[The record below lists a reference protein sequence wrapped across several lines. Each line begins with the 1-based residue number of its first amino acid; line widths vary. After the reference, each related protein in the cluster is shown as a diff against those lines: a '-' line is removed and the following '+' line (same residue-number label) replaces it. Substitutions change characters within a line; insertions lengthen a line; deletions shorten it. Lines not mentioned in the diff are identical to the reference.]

1 MIYSK
6 EKFNY
11 SIKMWVAFMV
21 SDLQFPEWQRENCWT
36 KEFEAELILSILGG
50 IDLPKLYIGS
60 IKDANIKYIMDG
72 GHRSRTIKKFHDN
85 EFSVPIDGVNTYYN
99 KISKTRKT
107 GCLTSSQRSAFDDY
121 HLDVVIYK
129 DISTNDC
136 RKIFNILQ
144 NAQPMSI
151 YDVIN
156 SYQSDLVDYSRV
168 LLDIGLAG
176 YTIMDY
182 FRRYKFIQK
191 PDKTKVMTK
200 LICWFSILNPILV
213 LHDSLGDGDDVV
225 EDVSLKYLTEGNNK
239 NSSCLTYIKRC
250 TEEISEDQKLKFID
264 MLDFV
269 FNYFQNNRISPT
281 DLNTL
286 IHARANHTNFSIEK
300 FNDLLTKVSTY
311 EDLKRAADKLYSD
324 KKYDESTNI
333 GKEAD
338 SLNDSY
344 SKDLSNWLTS
354 RHSGGNNPS
363 GMRKRYEIV
372 KHRCFN

>member
-1 MIYSK
+1 MVYSK

-99 KISKTRKT
+99 
-107 GCLTSSQRSAFDDY
+107 
-121 HLDVVIYK
+121 
-129 DISTNDC
+129 

>member
-1 MIYSK
+1 MAFNTL
-6 EKFNY
+6 KFNY
-11 SIKMWVAFMV
+11 SIKTWIGMMTN
-21 SDLQFPEWQRENCWT
+21 DLQFPEWQRENCWT
-36 KEFEAELILSILGG
+36 KQFETELILSILEGV
-50 IDLPKLYIGS
+50 DLPKLYIGS
-60 IKDANIKYIMDG
+60 IKDTNIKYIMDG

-85 EFSVPIDGVNTYYN
+85 EFSVPINGVNTYYN

-107 GCLTSSQRSAFDDY
+107 GCLTSSQLSAFDDY

-129 DISTNDC
+129 DITTNDC

-156 SYQSDLVDYSRV
+156 SYQSDLVDYSRE
-168 LLDIGLAG
+168 LLDFEIEGN
-176 YTIMDY
+176 TIMDY
-182 FRRYKFIQK
+182 FRKYKFIQK

-213 LHDSLGDGDDVV
+213 LDDNDDVV

-250 TEEISEDQKLKFID
+250 TEEICEDKKQKFID
-264 MLDFV
+264 MLKFT
-269 FNYFQNNRISPT
+269 FHYFENNRISPT

-286 IHARANHTNFSIEK
+286 IHSRENHENFSIEM
-300 FNDLLTKVSTY
+300 FNSLLSKISTY
-311 EDLKRAADKLYSD
+311 EDLRRAADKLYND
-324 KKYDESTNI
+324 KNYDESTNI

-338 SLNDSY
+338 NLNDIY
-344 SKDLSNWLTS
+344 NKDLSNWLTS

-372 KHRCFN
+372 KIRCLN